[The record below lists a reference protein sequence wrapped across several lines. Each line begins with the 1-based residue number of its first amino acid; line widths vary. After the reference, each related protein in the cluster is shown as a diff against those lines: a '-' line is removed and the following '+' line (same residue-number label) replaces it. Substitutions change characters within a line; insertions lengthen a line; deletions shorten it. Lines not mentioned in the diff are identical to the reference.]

1 LEGKGKEH
9 FSSYDNMPKI
19 NNKKMLKENSN
30 EKGKSEQNP
39 SKKNRRKKKSTQKEA
54 SLALSNYNP
63 LEIKYYIF

>member
-1 LEGKGKEH
+1 
-9 FSSYDNMPKI
+9 MPKI